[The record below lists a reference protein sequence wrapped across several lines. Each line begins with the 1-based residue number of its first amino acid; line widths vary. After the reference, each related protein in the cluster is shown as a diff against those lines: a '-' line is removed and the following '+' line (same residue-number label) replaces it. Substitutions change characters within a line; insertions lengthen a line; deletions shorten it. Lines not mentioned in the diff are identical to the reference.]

1 MAIENL
7 MEEAATVEI
16 SRMQLWQ
23 WIRHRV
29 ATLDGVQVTRELVAS
44 MLDEEVERL
53 REQLLAQA
61 HDRVAAARDILERSC
76 LEDDFPSFV
85 TLDVRWRRGIHEV
98 GCEQDDVAR
107 RLANDT
113 LDDGGERRDIVECL
127 GDDFAAHLA
136 IAPQLGL
143 DQHDVE
149 SGCLAHQHGFARARG
164 DAAERAR

>member
-1 MAIENL
+1 MAFENL
-7 MEEAATVEI
+7 MEDAATVEI

-53 REQLLAQA
+53 REQLPAQA

-85 TLDVRWRRGIHEV
+85 TLDGYNHYLV
-98 GCEQDDVAR
+98 
-107 RLANDT
+107 
-113 LDDGGERRDIVECL
+113 
-127 GDDFAAHLA
+127 
-136 IAPQLGL
+136 
-143 DQHDVE
+143 
-149 SGCLAHQHGFARARG
+149 
-164 DAAERAR
+164 ERAAG